1 MIRFSERR
9 DTTRSLFISRVTQ
22 DEKGLEFAVRCE
34 SPKASSAAVSCWII
48 GRGERIRTTDLTV
61 PNRWSGKNV
70 SLCLFKSCSHR
81 RFSRVLHLSHP
92 LRPVTRRV
100 LGILSTNW
108 PHGTGPK
115 QVFLSMLSSIHK
127 QGVYLATPINH

>member
-1 MIRFSERR
+1 MIHFSERR
-9 DTTRSLFISRVTQ
+9 DTTRNLFISRVTQ

-81 RFSRVLHLSHP
+81 RFSRVLHSFP
-92 LRPVTRRV
+92 SATARYTSRAGNSV
-100 LGILSTNW
+100 
-108 PHGTGPK
+108 
-115 QVFLSMLSSIHK
+115 HK
-127 QGVYLATPINH
+127 LATRDWTKAGVFEHVVVNP